1 MSATFS
7 GCPISIFV
15 NCDHPLKHSAQ
26 ICQETGKEQ
35 EVQVHYDEGLA
46 NHIGPEPCGGLREET
61 DEKSV
66 GARVGGVSRR
76 ESGFIQSADT
86 GGRVEGYTDGGASA
100 SVRLTLRGLSALA
113 CAYTPCAGTGS
124 SPD

>member
-1 MSATFS
+1 MHCWRRSMAGSPRALTRPTCKRQRRCS
-7 GCPISIFV
+7 RRWGDKTGGHTPTI
-15 NCDHPLKHSAQ
+15 HYAQ

-46 NHIGPEPCGGLREET
+46 NHIGPEPCGGLREEA

-76 ESGFIQSADT
+76 ESG
-86 GGRVEGYTDGGASA
+86 
-100 SVRLTLRGLSALA
+100 
-113 CAYTPCAGTGS
+113 
-124 SPD
+124 

>member
-1 MSATFS
+1 MIRF
-7 GCPISIFV
+7 
-15 NCDHPLKHSAQ
+15 AQ

-46 NHIGPEPCGGLREET
+46 NHIGPEPCGGLREEA

-76 ESGFIQSADT
+76 ESGSS
-86 GGRVEGYTDGGASA
+86 RVLTPVGEWKAIRTEAPARA
-100 SVRLTLRGLSALA
+100 SV
-113 CAYTPCAGTGS
+113 
-124 SPD
+124 